1 MKSALVVLRSLNT
14 NSKGIMALVFHNLLD
29 LSAAKCPHACA
40 CAGARTHTDTH
51 TMLTEWVVFAQR
63 NMRNLQIIKHQLGS
77 SNTQGLT
84 FAALYE
90 RCRENFLVSSE
101 GALKSHLAELK
112 DHKVVRERSAGV
124 NAVGSRFLYAPLP
137 PDTLRSIQTH
147 LKAAGLRPSLF

>member
-1 MKSALVVLRSLNT
+1 MLTPGEDQMKSALVVLRSLNT
-14 NSKGIMALVFHNLLD
+14 NSKGIMALVFNRFV
-29 LSAAKCPHACA
+29 CGQVPTR
-40 CAGARTHTDTH
+40 ARTHTRTH
-51 TMLTEWVVFAQR
+51 IMLTEWVLSAQ
-63 NMRNLQIIKHQLGS
+63 RNLQIIKHQLGG

-124 NAVGSRFLYAPLP
+124 NAVGSRVLYAPLP

-147 LKAAGLRPSLF
+147 LKASGLRPSLF

>member
-1 MKSALVVLRSLNT
+1 VLT
-14 NSKGIMALVFHNLLD
+14 
-29 LSAAKCPHACA
+29 
-40 CAGARTHTDTH
+40 ARTTKAKPGYFCFKT
-51 TMLTEWVVFAQR
+51 
-63 NMRNLQIIKHQLGS
+63 NIQIIKHQLAN

-124 NAVGSRFLYAPLP
+124 NAAGSRVLYAPLP
-137 PDTLRSIQTH
+137 PETLKSIQTH
-147 LKAAGLRPSLF
+147 LKAAGLRSSLF

>member
-1 MKSALVVLRSLNT
+1 MIQKIISIKHL
-14 NSKGIMALVFHNLLD
+14 KKI
-29 LSAAKCPHACA
+29 
-40 CAGARTHTDTH
+40 
-51 TMLTEWVVFAQR
+51 
-63 NMRNLQIIKHQLGS
+63 QIIKHQLAN

-124 NAVGSRFLYAPLP
+124 GAAGSRVLYAPLP
-137 PDTLRSIQTH
+137 PETLKSIQTH
-147 LKAAGLRPSLF
+147 LKAAGLRSSLF